1 MSENSNHP
9 LGSAGSVFKVIL
21 ARLRFVAVFL
31 VAALVVGYWD
41 TIKTQF
47 DKWTRPKA
55 APDALQTAAEV
66 EFYCPMHPNVV
77 RQVPR
82 QCPVCGMPLVKRL
95 RGEQTSLPQD
105 VLARVQLTPQRIAL
119 AGITTQVIEA
129 RSLV

>member
-1 MSENSNHP
+1 
-9 LGSAGSVFKVIL
+9 
-21 ARLRFVAVFL
+21 
-31 VAALVVGYWD
+31 
-41 TIKTQF
+41 
-47 DKWTRPKA
+47 KA

-77 RQVPR
+77 RQAPG

-129 RSLV
+129 RSLVRTVRAVGGLDFDETKLSRLSARVAG